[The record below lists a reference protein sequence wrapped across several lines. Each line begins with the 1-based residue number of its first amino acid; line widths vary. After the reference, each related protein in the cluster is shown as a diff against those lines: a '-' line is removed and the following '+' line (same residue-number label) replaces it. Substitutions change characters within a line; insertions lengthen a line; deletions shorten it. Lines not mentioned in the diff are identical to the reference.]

1 MFHVKHRIVLKEWV
15 EVVLILISCVN
26 SIISIGSVEVDNYI
40 IVIPCMIV
48 NLMIL
53 LILCKYGRGE

>member
-1 MFHVKHRIVLKEWV
+1 MFHVKHKRILKEWV
-15 EVVLILISCVN
+15 EVVLILFSCVN
-26 SIISIGSVEVDNYI
+26 SIISVGSVEADNYI
-40 IVIPCMIV
+40 LVIPCMIV